1 MKIKDWYMTTYSED
15 TMGSKIDPNASFEDM
30 DHYEV
35 RNIYDYL
42 GVDDS
47 IVRER
52 VFEKLASLLNYKYSE
67 IYDIWINQ

>member
-1 MKIKDWYMTTYSED
+1 MNIKKWYLDTYKDDEGLKIND
-15 TMGSKIDPNASFEDM
+15 NCNFNDM

-35 RNIYDYL
+35 RHIYDYL
-42 GVDDS
+42 GVEDS

-67 IYDIWINQ
+67 IYDIWLDQ

>member
-1 MKIKDWYMTTYSED
+1 MNIKKWYLDTYKDNEGLKIND
-15 TMGSKIDPNASFEDM
+15 NCNFNDM

-52 VFEKLASLLNYKYSE
+52 VFEKLASLLGYKYSE
-67 IYDIWINQ
+67 IYDIWLDL

>member
-15 TMGSKIDPNASFEDM
+15 PEGSNIDPNASFEEM

-42 GVDDS
+42 GVYDS
-47 IVRER
+47 IIRER

>member
-15 TMGSKIDPNASFEDM
+15 PEGSKIDPNASFEEM

-47 IVRER
+47 IIRER

>member
-1 MKIKDWYMTTYSED
+1 MNIKKWYLDTYKDDEGLKINDSC
-15 TMGSKIDPNASFEDM
+15 NFNDM

-42 GVDDS
+42 NVEDS

-52 VFEKLASLLNYKYSE
+52 VFEKLASLLNISYSE
-67 IYDIWINQ
+67 IYDIWLDQ